1 MGALG
6 AAIATA
12 VSYFEV
18 WAFRY
23 WHSKKYVRIKINL
36 CRDIL
41 SYVILALQSILLLC
55 NLQTEILYVLEGVC
69 FIIILVLYFQ
79 DIFLLLNKGKKAITK
94 TKEGETC

>member
-23 WHSKKYVRIKINL
+23 WHSRRYIKIKIKL
-36 CRDIL
+36 FRDIL
-41 SYVILALQSILLLC
+41 SYILLIF
-55 NLQTEILYVLEGVC
+55 QSV
-69 FIIILVLYFQ
+69 FILVNVEYIYVWIFEIFAFILILTLYYR
-79 DIFLLLNKGKKAITK
+79 DILMILNKIKNH
-94 TKEGETC
+94 